1 MIIVPGILCVMN
13 LIVGRKQP
21 QKETSEE
28 NNLGRKRPIERTTSE
43 GNDQLKEQPR
53 KETSFEETTTKA
65 IYQ

>member
-1 MIIVPGILCVMN
+1 MN
-13 LIVGRKQP
+13 LIVGRKKT

-28 NNLGRKRPIERTTSE
+28 NNLGKKRPIERTTSE
-43 GNDQLKEQPR
+43 GNDQLKEQPW